1 MRDTALAIGL
11 AYAVMAQVDAL
22 GALSAKLGLGGVSS
36 SLFFLWFAALPVP
49 VAALC
54 VRFGATR
61 LVRASL
67 LLSVIACASL
77 ATGALLAACALRR

>member
-49 VAALC
+49 V
-54 VRFGATR
+54 
-61 LVRASL
+61 
-67 LLSVIACASL
+67 
-77 ATGALLAACALRR
+77 GALLVPLAAFVASRREIRGDSPQESGQIT